1 MVKGGRSESGVAAAS
16 DQAEAVRRASEDGP
30 SLAREVLERSL
41 EQVRE
46 QRADGLLV
54 IVGVPRGVHEE
65 VGETRGGDPGEVE
78 AHRGLVLFVRDH
90 REGAEVDRNHRDG
103 ARRRFFVVLG
113 VLFRE

>member
-1 MVKGGRSESGVAAAS
+1 MRAAS
-16 DQAEAVRRASEDGP
+16 PRRLTRRRP
-30 SLAREVLERSL
+30 SGARPRMLHLSLGRYVERSL